1 MSCNPVRKPGVS
13 NLCHSV
19 SGNALASGLA
29 LRSMAARP
37 AASSVPLT
45 HFVPDPFFQSTRSH
59 RRNRG
64 GFSLVELMVVM
75 VIMGMLVGL
84 AAVRYRSYLISSK
97 QYTAKTQIATIVKA
111 IETFY
116 AQEGRYPTTDEG
128 IQILAEGTASWPD
141 GYLDK
146 VPVDPWKHPYEYVS
160 PGTTEPYE
168 VICLGADGREGGEG
182 ENRDISSES
191 LDSDA

>member
-1 MSCNPVRKPGVS
+1 MSCKPLERLEAIDSHARRVTTRVPSLGPWYRK
-13 NLCHSV
+13 LAA
-19 SGNALASGLA
+19 GN
-29 LRSMAARP
+29 RVARRARHP
-37 AASSVPLT
+37 A
-45 HFVPDPFFQSTRSH
+45 
-59 RRNRG
+59 

-128 IQILAEGTASWPD
+128 IQILAEGTAAWPD

-146 VPVDPWKHPYEYVS
+146 VPLDPWKRPYEYVS
-160 PGTTEPYE
+160 PGTTQPYE

-182 ENRDISSES
+182 EDRDISSES
-191 LDSDA
+191 LDADA

>member
-1 MSCNPVRKPGVS
+1 MLCNFTRTAKRAM
-13 NLCHSV
+13 HSLT
-19 SGNALASGLA
+19 SRQISALQTRCRLRTQNGLRRPCK
-29 LRSMAARP
+29 RSP
-37 AASSVPLT
+37 
-45 HFVPDPFFQSTRSH
+45 QQ
-59 RRNRG
+59 

-84 AAVRYRSYLISSK
+84 AAVRYRSYLISCK
-97 QYTAKTQIATIVKA
+97 QYTAKTQIAEMVKA

-128 IQILAEGTASWPD
+128 IDILVEGTASWPD

-146 VPVDPWKHPYEYVS
+146 LPADPWKNAYEYIS
-160 PGTTEPYE
+160 PGTSEPYE
-168 VICLGADGREGGEG
+168 VISLGADGREGGEG

-191 LDSDA
+191 LDSNG

>member
-1 MSCNPVRKPGVS
+1 MSCKPSKNVSRRRRKNSEIMRENRPKVEAYDRPLPPNLNP
-13 NLCHSV
+13 
-19 SGNALASGLA
+19 A
-29 LRSMAARP
+29 RS
-37 AASSVPLT
+37 
-45 HFVPDPFFQSTRSH
+45 
-59 RRNRG
+59 

-97 QYTAKTQIATIVKA
+97 QYTAKTQISTIVKA

-146 VPVDPWKHPYEYVS
+146 VPIDPWKNPYEYVS
-160 PGTTEPYE
+160 PGTTQPYE
-168 VICLGADGREGGEG
+168 VICLGSDGREGGEG
-182 ENRDISSES
+182 ENRDITSES
-191 LDSDA
+191 LDGDA